1 MNKNTDSIHG
11 YRYGDAH
18 LPAASVTLQELG
30 DLKAS
35 AGFTEEDVRFI
46 RMAGDVLND
55 QTEAIVLH
63 WRSGI
68 IAGIPNLARHSRS
81 LRGEPLPEYLAQ
93 SNLRFR
99 QWILDTCFRD
109 YDQDWLN
116 YQEEIARRHTTEKKN
131 VVDDVQSTRFVP
143 YRDALAFIAVLNETI
158 RPYLAA
164 KGHSEEDVSRMHL
177 AWQRSMQ
184 IQMALWAK
192 VYMKFGSS
200 QW

>member
-1 MNKNTDSIHG
+1 V
-11 YRYGDAH
+11 H